1 MGRLGKIKRQAILE
15 ANMRVLN
22 EQGGE
27 LTAQEIMDTTRNP
40 ENMTLIGPD
49 GEEVKVTRYHIDGNE
64 VIFGADTTL
73 IDKNRNTE
81 FKLTF
86 GGNTYT
92 GSFHPTEKE
101 IIMDIP
107 NSKYMVKIHLHEN
120 LNEQTAYERQLDRK
134 YSSPKGIS
142 IDDAKDNFC
151 SQLEELCEK
160 HGWSCDCEEVIKV
173 LEPKSIEDNPFG
185 I

>member
-1 MGRLGKIKRQAILE
+1 MGRLDKMKRQAILE

-27 LTAQEIMDTTRNP
+27 LTAQEIKDSTRNP
-40 ENMTLIGPD
+40 EDMTLIGPD
-49 GEEVKVTRYHIDGNE
+49 GKEVKVKRLHIDGTE
-64 VIFGADTTL
+64 VFFSVDTTL
-73 IDKNRNTE
+73 KDKNYNSE

-107 NSKYMVKIHLHEN
+107 NSKYMVKIF
-120 LNEQTAYERQLDRK
+120 
-134 YSSPKGIS
+134 S
-142 IDDAKDNFC
+142 
-151 SQLEELCEK
+151 
-160 HGWSCDCEEVIKV
+160 
-173 LEPKSIEDNPFG
+173 EPDG
-185 I
+185 LY